1 MLIVPVAAISPDTGP
16 KLRMMISSSDK
27 DIHIP
32 YVEIPAQKFKAF
44 AAGRPDLI
52 EAPDVEPE
60 NQVSAEPALNNPS
73 LEARS
78 ADFEN
83 FIIWSYDV
91 SIIPWVVHKD
101 ADWNFGQDRWF
112 NVKWFISRI
121 GVTIT
126 LTACDL

>member
-78 ADFEN
+78 ADFETLSCDHMM
-83 FIIWSYDV
+83 FQSYLEL
-91 SIIPWVVHKD
+91 SIKMLTETL
-101 ADWNFGQDRWF
+101 
-112 NVKWFISRI
+112 VKTDDSMSNGSFRGLGS
-121 GVTIT
+121 
-126 LTACDL
+126 L

>member
-1 MLIVPVAAISPDTGP
+1 MFLD
-16 KLRMMISSSDK
+16 LRILLQMKNHAHSASCS
-27 DIHIP
+27 HLTRHGP

-78 ADFEN
+78 ADFETL
-83 FIIWSYDV
+83 SYDHMMFQSYLEL
-91 SIIPWVVHKD
+91 SIKMLTETL
-101 ADWNFGQDRWF
+101 
-112 NVKWFISRI
+112 VKTDDSMSNGSFRGLGS
-121 GVTIT
+121 
-126 LTACDL
+126 L